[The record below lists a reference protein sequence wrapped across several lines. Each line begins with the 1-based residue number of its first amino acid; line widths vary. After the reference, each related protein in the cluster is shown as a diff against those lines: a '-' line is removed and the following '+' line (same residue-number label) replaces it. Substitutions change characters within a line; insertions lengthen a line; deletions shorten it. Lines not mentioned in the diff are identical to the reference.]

1 MALRLLSYSKVFTP
15 EVFMNAPVTPA
26 AGAAGTGPSLDELIF
41 IELCG
46 RALQCSDAAATVK
59 PDAAV
64 LAKLSLQLAD
74 AYRSAH
80 KEKMAD
86 LMPKNVGYEIQ
97 MDDLANWDKKK

>member
-1 MALRLLSYSKVFTP
+1 
-15 EVFMNAPVTPA
+15 MNAPVAAPA
-26 AGAAGTGPSLDELIF
+26 AASSGPSLDELIF
-41 IELCG
+41 IQLCS
-46 RALQCSDAAATVK
+46 RALQCTDAAATVK

-64 LAKLSLQLAD
+64 LAKLSLQLAE
-74 AYRSAH
+74 AYRTAH

>member
-1 MALRLLSYSKVFTP
+1 
-15 EVFMNAPVTPA
+15 MNAPVA
-26 AGAAGTGPSLDELIF
+26 APSAAASEGSGRSLDELIF
-41 IELCG
+41 VELCG
-46 RALQCSDAAATVK
+46 RALQCTDAAATVK
-59 PDAAV
+59 PNAAV

-97 MDDLANWDKKK
+97 MDDLASWDKKK